1 MFNPHF
7 QSTRMH
13 NQPLSTIITLLFLLS
28 SSLFLSSSSSSL
40 RTSVI
45 NTDESGPNNDDNDD
59 NDLNDLK
66 TTPILE
72 DSIVDTSI
80 DNSPTGVAE
89 VPLKLQEYGARDL
102 CQQAYKD
109 KIGFGRNWV
118 RSLRKLKVQSYLSS
132 KLK

>member
-1 MFNPHF
+1 
-7 QSTRMH
+7 MH

-28 SSLFLSSSSSSL
+28 SSFISSSSSSSL

-45 NTDESGPNNDDNDD
+45 NTDESGPSND
-59 NDLNDLK
+59 NDLK

-89 VPLKLQEYGARDL
+89 DPVEIAR
-102 CQQAYKD
+102 
-109 KIGFGRNWV
+109 IRSE
-118 RSLRKLKVQSYLSS
+118 RSLPTGLQGQDWFWKKLGKVTSEIKSPVVPEFKVEVS
-132 KLK
+132 ESV